1 MMVVDETT
9 DVTAAV
15 SSRDPR
21 ALWPRIALS
30 FATTMLIFLPFLSLL
45 ALPAI
50 VLAAQDSPRQQL
62 VKLAAG
68 NHGVINLDD
77 KTFELLT
84 SPERDWSASIHFTA
98 LDKRRKCGP
107 CK

>member
-9 DVTAAV
+9 AAISLV
-15 SSRDPR
+15 PR

-30 FATTMLIFLPFLSLL
+30 FATTMLILLPFLSFL

-50 VLAAQDSPRQQL
+50 ALAAQDSPRQQL
-62 VKLAAG
+62 VKLAAA
-68 NHGVINLDD
+68 NNGVINLDAE
-77 KTFELLT
+77 TFELLT
-84 SPERDWSASIHFTA
+84 APERDWSASIHFTA

>member
-1 MMVVDETT
+1 MI
-9 DVTAAV
+9 
-15 SSRDPR
+15 
-21 ALWPRIALS
+21 L
-30 FATTMLIFLPFLSLL
+30 FLPLLSLL

-50 VLAAQDSPRQQL
+50 VIAAQDSARQQL
-62 VKLAAG
+62 VQLAAK
-68 NHGVINLDD
+68 NNGVINLDA
-77 KTFELLT
+77 KTYGLLT

>member
-9 DVTAAV
+9 D
-15 SSRDPR
+15 RDPAR
-21 ALWPRIALS
+21 FARVLWPRIALS

-62 VKLAAG
+62 VKLAAK
-68 NHGVINLDD
+68 NNGVINLDAE
-77 KTFELLT
+77 TFELLT

>member
-1 MMVVDETT
+1 
-9 DVTAAV
+9 
-15 SSRDPR
+15 
-21 ALWPRIALS
+21 
-30 FATTMLIFLPFLSLL
+30 MLIFLPFLSLL
-45 ALPAI
+45 ALPTI

-62 VKLAAG
+62 AKLAAE
-68 NHGVINLDD
+68 NNGVIDLDT

-84 SPERDWSASIHFTA
+84 APERDWSSSIHFTA

>member
-1 MMVVDETT
+1 
-9 DVTAAV
+9 
-15 SSRDPR
+15 
-21 ALWPRIALS
+21 
-30 FATTMLIFLPFLSLL
+30 MLLPFLSLL

-62 VKLAAG
+62 VKLAARNNG
-68 NHGVINLDD
+68 LINLDSETLD
-77 KTFELLT
+77 LLI

-98 LDKRRKCGP
+98 LEKKRKCGP

>member
-1 MMVVDETT
+1 M
-9 DVTAAV
+9 TASV
-15 SSRDPR
+15 
-21 ALWPRIALS
+21 WPRIALS
-30 FATTMLIFLPFLSLL
+30 FPTTMHIFLPFLSLL

-50 VLAAQDSPRQQL
+50 VLSAQDGPRQQL
-62 VKLAAG
+62 VKLAAQ
-68 NHGVINLDD
+68 NNGVIDLDA